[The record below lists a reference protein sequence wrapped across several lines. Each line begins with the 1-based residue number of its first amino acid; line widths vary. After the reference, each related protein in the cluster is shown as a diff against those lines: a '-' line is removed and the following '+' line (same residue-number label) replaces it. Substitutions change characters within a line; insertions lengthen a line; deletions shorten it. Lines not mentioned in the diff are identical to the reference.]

1 MNIEELV
8 KTPEPDLHDGI
19 TVTETGKYYSTQ
31 DGHTTN
37 QLIHYGEAVIAAVAK
52 RCADLCQQI
61 AYSHQ
66 AAPMLGPELNSLNCA
81 DAIRREF
88 GEVSNG

>member
-8 KTPEPDLHDGI
+8 KMPSGAGFVVELPSGSV
-19 TVTETGKYYSTQ
+19 VTIHSAYTA
-31 DGHTTN
+31 D
-37 QLIHYGEAVIAAVAK
+37 QLRAYGEAVAAAVAK

-66 AAPMLGPELNSLNCA
+66 ARPMLGPEMNSLNCA
-81 DAIRREF
+81 YAIRREF
-88 GEVSNG
+88 GEVSNA

>member
-8 KTPEPDLHDGI
+8 PEPDLHDGI

-37 QLIHYGEAVIAAVAK
+37 QLIHYGEAVAAAVAK
-52 RCADLCQQI
+52 RCAEICEIKWGHEPITQ
-61 AYSHQ
+61 
-66 AAPMLGPELNSLNCA
+66 EECA

-88 GEVSNG
+88 GEVSK

>member
-1 MNIEELV
+1 MNIEEIAKGQEFL
-8 KTPEPDLHDGI
+8 LIWQNI
-19 TVTETGKYYSTQ
+19 TSRPF
-31 DGHTTN
+31 TTRE
-37 QLIHYGEAVIAAVAK
+37 LDFARAVEKEVAAAVAK

-81 DAIRREF
+81 RAIRREF
-88 GEVSNG
+88 GEVSK